1 MYKHFKNNSMKEIF
15 DFNSNIKKNL
25 LYLFIGGLTLSLIGL
40 YQVINSGHGHE
51 EVSEFFGDAYNSG
64 GGHSEF
70 HWYHRLYSNL
80 WINVVY
86 FLGISISAIFF
97 VAIQYVSQ
105 AGWSSGI
112 LRVPL
117 AIGRWLLPGSVLML
131 VVFAIT
137 NHDVFHWTHEY
148 LYDKSDPRY
157 DYVIDGK
164 KAYLNLPFFL
174 GRMVFFLGIWYLFY
188 ALILKHVAREDKL
201 GGTES
206 WQKLFTISTVF
217 VVFYA
222 FTQSVAAWDWV
233 LSIDTHWFSTMF
245 GWYVFASWWVSAL
258 ALITYIIIILR
269 DNGYLSFVNHSV
281 LHDLGK
287 YVFAFSVFWTYI
299 WFSQFLLIYYANIP
313 EETIYFVERLDSDI
327 YFPFFI
333 VNLILNFFFPFL
345 FLMTRASKRFTRFLK
360 IACPVV
366 LFGHFID
373 FYLMITPGILKSNGG
388 FGFLEIGLLLVF
400 LSAFLFVVLQ
410 GLTKLPLVAKN
421 HPMLDESLHHDI

>member
-1 MYKHFKNNSMKEIF
+1 
-15 DFNSNIKKNL
+15 
-25 LYLFIGGLTLSLIGL
+25 
-40 YQVINSGHGHE
+40 
-51 EVSEFFGDAYNSG
+51 
-64 GGHSEF
+64 
-70 HWYHRLYSNL
+70 
-80 WINVVY
+80 
-86 FLGISISAIFF
+86 
-97 VAIQYVSQ
+97 
-105 AGWSSGI
+105 
-112 LRVPL
+112 
-117 AIGRWLLPGSVLML
+117 
-131 VVFAIT
+131 
-137 NHDVFHWTHEY
+137 
-148 LYDKSDPRY
+148 
-157 DYVIDGK
+157 
-164 KAYLNLPFFL
+164 
-174 GRMVFFLGIWYLFY
+174 
-188 ALILKHVAREDKL
+188 
-201 GGTES
+201 
-206 WQKLFTISTVF
+206 
-217 VVFYA
+217 VFYA

-269 DNGYLSFVNHSV
+269 DNGYLTFVNHSV

-360 IACPVV
+360 IACPIV

-373 FYLMITPGILKSNGG
+373 FYLMITPGVLKSNGG
-388 FGFLEIGLLLVF
+388 FGFLEIGLLFVF
-400 LSAFLFVVLQ
+400 LSAFLFVILQ

>member
-1 MYKHFKNNSMKEIF
+1 MFKPFKNNNMKDIF
-15 DFNSNIKKNL
+15 DFNIGIKKNL
-25 LYLFIGGLTLSLIGL
+25 LYLFLGGLFLCLIGV
-40 YQVINSGHGHE
+40 YQLINSGHGHE
-51 EVSEFFGDAYNSG
+51 ESTEIVTNYISDDA
-64 GGHSEF
+64 HSEF
-70 HWYHRLYSNL
+70 HWYKRVYSNL
-80 WINVVY
+80 WINIVY

-105 AGWSSGI
+105 AGWSAGI

-131 VVFAIT
+131 IVFAIT
-137 NHDVFHWTHEY
+137 THDIFHWTHEY

-188 ALILKHVAREDKL
+188 ALILKHIAKEDKL
-201 GGTES
+201 GGTAS
-206 WQKLFTISTVF
+206 WEKLFTISTVF

-258 ALITYIIIILR
+258 ALITYMIIILR
-269 DNGYLSFVNHSV
+269 DNGYLDFVNHSV
-281 LHDLGK
+281 IHDLGK

-313 EETIYFVERLDSDI
+313 EETIYYVERLDSDF
-327 YFPFFI
+327 YYPFFL

-360 IACPVV
+360 VACPIV

-373 FYLMITPGILKSNGG
+373 FYLMVTPGVLKENGG
-388 FGFLEIGLLLVF
+388 FGFLEIGMLLLF
-400 LSAFLFVVLQ
+400 LSAFLYVILN